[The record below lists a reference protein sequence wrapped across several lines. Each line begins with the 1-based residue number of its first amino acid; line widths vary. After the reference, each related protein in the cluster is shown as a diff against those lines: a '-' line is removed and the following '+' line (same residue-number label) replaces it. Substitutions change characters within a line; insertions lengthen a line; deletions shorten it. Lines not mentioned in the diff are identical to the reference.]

1 MFDQWKMNNQG
12 QLKQE
17 DDLES
22 EQHSSAS
29 RMPEPWKEVEV
40 AAAQDAM
47 AGDSDNEMEG
57 MITAAQ
63 NTMEE
68 DLEDQTKV
76 KLDAK
81 ELVMSLRLTHW

>member
-1 MFDQWKMNNQG
+1 M
-12 QLKQE
+12 
-17 DDLES
+17 S
-22 EQHSSAS
+22 
-29 RMPEPWKEVEV
+29 EPWKEV

-68 DLEDQTKV
+68 DQTKV

-81 ELVMSLRLTHW
+81 ELVTEAYALMSSTIKRLKTIVTATKKYTDDLRGLNED

>member
-1 MFDQWKMNNQG
+1 MFDQWKMNNQS

-29 RMPEPWKEVEV
+29 RMSEPWKEV